1 MLALPAV
8 VVRRCGSL
16 AAPDR
21 SAMIAASSNNC
32 SEHPG
37 PPSAEAEGGISSKKS
52 SDESISIL
60 IVDDEPKNLTVLETV
75 LTDPRYRLVR
85 AESAEQA
92 LLALLAEEF
101 AILILDVHMPVTTG
115 FELAQMVRE
124 RKKTSEVP
132 IIFLTAYFNEDQHV
146 IEGYDSGAVDYLHK
160 PINPAI
166 LRSKVS
172 VLVELHIKQRELE
185 RANRTL
191 SAEVAERRLIQKQ
204 LHELNETLEQRVA
217 ERTEAHQLAE
227 QQIRLLMNEVN
238 HRSKNLLSVVM
249 AVAQK
254 TVASSPQEFL
264 LRFSNRVQALAVN
277 HDLLVKN
284 QWQRIGVADLVRG
297 QLAHFGDLM
306 DGRVTIDGPQY
317 RFSAKAAQAVGMALH
332 ELSTNAIKHGALSGE
347 IGGIEVRWRIDGRG
361 PDGCFH
367 MSWTERNGPRLTAP
381 DRRGFGTTVITRMVQ
396 MTVGGQADVDF
407 AETGLIWRMSCP
419 VEAVR
424 ESASDLVLM
433 NIDARG

>member
-1 MLALPAV
+1 MNSERSKIAV
-8 VVRRCGSL
+8 ETSSHPLLLMEGEDDIAPEKSNESL
-16 AAPDR
+16 V
-21 SAMIAASSNNC
+21 N
-32 SEHPG
+32 
-37 PPSAEAEGGISSKKS
+37 
-52 SDESISIL
+52 IL

-101 AILILDVHMPVTTG
+101 AVLILDVQMPVTTG

-124 RKKTSEVP
+124 RRKTSEVP

-172 VLVELHIKQRELE
+172 VLVELHIKQRQLE
-185 RANRTL
+185 KANRKL
-191 SAEVAERRLIQKQ
+191 SAEVAERRLVQQQ

-217 ERTEAHQLAE
+217 ERTEAHLLAE

-254 TVASSPQEFL
+254 TVASSPHEFM
-264 LRFSNRVQALAVN
+264 LRFSNRVQALALN

-284 QWQRIGVADLVRG
+284 QWQRINVTDLVRG

-306 DGRVTIDGPQY
+306 DKRVTIYGPDHL
-317 RFSAKAAQAVGMALH
+317 FSARAAQAVGMAIH
-332 ELSTNAIKHGALSGE
+332 ELSTNALKHGALSGE
-347 IGGIEVRWRIDGRG
+347 IGRIEVVWQIDGPG
-361 PDGCFH
+361 PKGRFNL
-367 MSWTERNGPRLTAP
+367 SWMERDGPRVAP
-381 DRRGFGTTVITRMVQ
+381 PNRRGFGTTVITKMVE
-396 MTVGGQADVDF
+396 MTVGGQAVVDF
-407 AETGLIWRMSCP
+407 AETGLVWRMSCLIESLG
-419 VEAVR
+419 EA
-424 ESASDLVLM
+424 ASDHF
-433 NIDARG
+433 D

>member
-1 MLALPAV
+1 MNSERPKIALETSSHPLLLME
-8 VVRRCGSL
+8 GEDEI
-16 AAPDR
+16 APEK
-21 SAMIAASSNNC
+21 SNGNLVN
-32 SEHPG
+32 
-37 PPSAEAEGGISSKKS
+37 
-52 SDESISIL
+52 IL

-85 AESAEQA
+85 AESAERA
-92 LLALLAEEF
+92 LLALLADEF
-101 AILILDVHMPVTTG
+101 AVLILDVNMPVTTG

-124 RKKTSEVP
+124 RRKTSQVP

-172 VLVELHIKQRELE
+172 VLVELHIKQRQLE
-185 RANRTL
+185 EANRTL
-191 SAEVAERRLIQKQ
+191 SAEVAERRIVQQQ

-254 TVASSPQEFL
+254 TVASSPQEFM
-264 LRFSNRVQALAVN
+264 LRFSNRVQALALN

-297 QLAHFGDLM
+297 QLAHFGDMM
-306 DGRVTIDGPQY
+306 DGRVTIDGPDY
-317 RFSAKAAQAVGMALH
+317 LFSARAAQAVGMALH

-347 IGGIEVRWRIDGRG
+347 VGRIEVRWQVDGSVPEG
-361 PDGCFH
+361 SFN
-367 MSWTERNGPRLTAP
+367 MSWIERNGPRLTAP
-381 DRRGFGTTVITRMVQ
+381 ERRGFGTTVITRMVQ
-396 MTVGGQADVDF
+396 MTVGGQAEVDF
-407 AETGLIWRMSCP
+407 AEAGLVWRMSCP
-419 VEAVR
+419 AKSVFEC
-424 ESASDLVLM
+424 ASELGMM
-433 NIDARG
+433 NINGSA